1 MKHFETERLIIRT
14 AEQADADALH
24 ALFCDADVVIFNCMP
39 KTTIETVTELIA
51 KDAYRYCI
59 ALKGDN
65 ALIGIMFVEHD
76 DLRYKAGSRC
86 ISCQLMLA
94 YRRKGYMKEALRAFI
109 NYLFDTE
116 DIELISARAFEPNLA
131 SRALLKSLGF
141 THEGTLRHAV
151 RSGEGIVYND
161 CLYSIKRDELATTV

>member
-65 ALIGIMFVEHD
+65 ALIGIMFV
-76 DLRYKAGSRC
+76 
-86 ISCQLMLA
+86 
-94 YRRKGYMKEALRAFI
+94 
-109 NYLFDTE
+109 
-116 DIELISARAFEPNLA
+116 
-131 SRALLKSLGF
+131 
-141 THEGTLRHAV
+141 
-151 RSGEGIVYND
+151 
-161 CLYSIKRDELATTV
+161 